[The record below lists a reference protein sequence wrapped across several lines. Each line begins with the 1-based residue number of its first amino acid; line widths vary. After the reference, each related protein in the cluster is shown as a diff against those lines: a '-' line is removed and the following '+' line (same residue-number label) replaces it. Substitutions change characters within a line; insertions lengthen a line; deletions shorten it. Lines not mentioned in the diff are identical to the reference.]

1 VNQAVNK
8 QNSKK
13 LQMVDIARLA
23 GVSVST
29 VSRALNGSDLIN
41 PETTKRVQE
50 LARSLNYSINIGA
63 KNLRRGDNR
72 TVAIVI
78 PFDRVTRQ
86 TISDPF
92 FLGMLGSLADAL
104 TEQGYDMLLSRVDA
118 DHLDKLA
125 EVYDTGRACGIIVI
139 GQWGHH
145 DQLNAMASRQVP
157 LVVWGANLPRQ
168 MYCSVG
174 SDNAAGGK
182 EATAHLLSQGF
193 RRIVFLGNT
202 ELPEVA
208 LRYQGY
214 SLAHQSQGI
223 ALDPDLQ
230 VNVSFSA
237 QQARDGVEQMLQ
249 RNLQF
254 DAIFASSDLIAMTAI
269 SVLQSRGLRV
279 PDDVA
284 VVGYDD
290 IDAASHFHPPLTTV
304 RQSIDAA
311 GNLLVQALAK
321 VIQGEDVAS
330 VLMPTDLIVRSS
342 SQPTRQAPA

>member
-1 VNQAVNK
+1 VTK
-8 QNSKK
+8 PTTKK

-23 GVSVST
+23 GVSIST

-50 LARSLNYSINIGA
+50 LARSLNYSINVGA
-63 KNLRRGDNR
+63 KNLRSGDNR

-125 EVYDTGRACGIIVI
+125 EVYDTGRARGIIVI

-145 DQLNAMASRQVP
+145 DQLNALASRHVP

-168 MYCSVG
+168 LYCSVG
-174 SDNAAGGK
+174 SDNVAGGQ
-182 EATAHLLSQGF
+182 EATAHLLLQGF

-214 SLAHQSQGI
+214 LLAHRALQI
-223 ALDPDLQ
+223 APDPDLQ

-237 QQARDGVEQMLQ
+237 QQAKEGVEQMLL
-249 RNLQF
+249 RDLQF
-254 DAIFASSDLIAMTAI
+254 DAIFSSSDLIAMTAI

-290 IDAASHFHPPLTTV
+290 IDGSGHFHPPLTTV

-311 GNLLVQALAK
+311 GRLLVQVLAK
-321 VIQGEDVAS
+321 VIEGEVVEP
-330 VLMPTDLIVRSS
+330 VLMPTHLVIRSS
-342 SQPTRQAPA
+342 SQR

>member
-1 VNQAVNK
+1 
-8 QNSKK
+8 
-13 LQMVDIARLA
+13 MVDIARLA

-50 LARSLNYSINIGA
+50 LARSLNYSINVGA
-63 KNLRRGDNR
+63 KNLRSGDNR

-104 TEQGYDMLLSRVDA
+104 TEQGFDMLLSRVDT

-125 EVYDTGRACGIIVI
+125 EVYDTGRARGIIVI

-145 DQLNAMASRQVP
+145 DQLNALASRHVP

-168 MYCSVG
+168 LYCSVG
-174 SDNAAGGK
+174 SDNVAGGR
-182 EATAHLLSQGF
+182 EATAHLLAQGL
-193 RRIVFLGNT
+193 RRVVFLGNT
-202 ELPEVA
+202 DLPEVA
-208 LRYQGY
+208 QRYQGY
-214 SLAHQSQGI
+214 VLAHQAAHI
-223 ALDPDLQ
+223 ACDPELQ

-237 QQARDGVEQMLQ
+237 QQAREGVEHMLQ

-269 SVLQSRGLRV
+269 SVLQSRGLQV

-290 IDAASHFHPPLTTV
+290 IDAAGHFHPPLTTV

-311 GNLLVQALAK
+311 GRLLVQALAK
-321 VIQGEDVAS
+321 VIDGGVVET
-330 VLMPTDLIVRSS
+330 VLMPTHLVLRSS
-342 SQPTRQAPA
+342 SKKAKIPDKSTK

>member
-1 VNQAVNK
+1 
-8 QNSKK
+8 
-13 LQMVDIARLA
+13 MVDIARLA
-23 GVSVST
+23 GVSIST

-50 LARSLNYSINIGA
+50 LARSLNYSINVGA
-63 KNLRRGDNR
+63 KNLRSGDNR

-125 EVYDTGRACGIIVI
+125 EVYDTGRARGIIVI

-145 DQLNAMASRQVP
+145 DQLNALASRNVP

-168 MYCSVG
+168 LYCSVG
-174 SDNAAGGK
+174 SDNVAGGQ
-182 EATAHLLSQGF
+182 EATTHLLSKGH

-202 ELPEVA
+202 DLPEVA
-208 LRYQGY
+208 QRYQGY
-214 SLAHQSQGI
+214 VLAHQQASTP
-223 ALDPDLQ
+223 LDTNLQ

-237 QQARDGVEQMLQ
+237 QQAKEGVERMLE
-249 RNLQF
+249 RGLQF
-254 DAIFASSDLIAMTAI
+254 DAIFAASDLIAMTAI

-279 PDDVA
+279 PDDIS

-290 IDAASHFHPPLTTV
+290 IDAAGHFHPPLTTV
-304 RQSIDAA
+304 RQSIDTA
-311 GNLLVQALAK
+311 GNLLVHALLRIISGDL
-321 VIQGEDVAS
+321 VEPI
-330 VLMPTDLIVRSS
+330 LMPTHLVLRES
-342 SQPTRQAPA
+342 SQ

>member
-1 VNQAVNK
+1 
-8 QNSKK
+8 
-13 LQMVDIARLA
+13 MVDIARLA

-29 VSRALNGSDLIN
+29 VSRALNGSGLIN

-63 KNLRRGDNR
+63 KNLRMGDNR

-104 TEQGYDMLLSRVDA
+104 TGLGYDMLLSRVDA

-125 EVYDTGRACGIIVI
+125 EVYDTGRARGIIVI

-145 DQLNAMASRQVP
+145 DQLNALASRQVP

-168 MYCSVG
+168 LYCSVG
-174 SDNAAGGK
+174 SDNVAGGQV
-182 EATAHLLSQGF
+182 ATQHLLSQGF
-193 RRIVFLGNT
+193 HRIAFLGNT

-208 LRYQGY
+208 QRYQGY
-214 SLAHQSQGI
+214 VLAHQAMQRTPDP
-223 ALDPDLQ
+223 ALQL
-230 VNVSFSA
+230 NVSFSA
-237 QQARDGVEQMLQ
+237 QQARDGVERMLQ

-254 DAIFASSDLIAMTAI
+254 DAIFAASDLIAMTAI
-269 SVLQSRGLRV
+269 AVLQSRGLRV

-290 IDAASHFHPPLTTV
+290 IDAAGHFHPPLTTV

-311 GNLLVQALAK
+311 GGLLVQALEK
-321 VIQGEDVAS
+321 VIHGEDVLS
-330 VLMPTDLIVRSS
+330 VLMPTHLVVRAS
-342 SQPTRQAPA
+342 SQRQISAALSG

>member
-1 VNQAVNK
+1 MVTRV
-8 QNSKK
+8 STKK

-23 GVSVST
+23 GVSVAT
-29 VSRALNGSDLIN
+29 VSRALNGSALIN

-50 LARSLNYSINIGA
+50 LARSLNYSINVSA
-63 KNLRRGDNR
+63 KNLRMGENR

-78 PFDRVTRQ
+78 PFDRKTRQ

-125 EVYDTGRACGIIVI
+125 ELYDTGRARGIIVI

-145 DQLNAMASRQVP
+145 DQLNALAARGVP

-168 MYCSVG
+168 LYCSVG
-174 SDNAAGGK
+174 SDNMTGGEEAAG
-182 EATAHLLSQGF
+182 HLLAQG
-193 RRIVFLGNT
+193 RHRIVFLGNI

-208 LRYQGY
+208 QRFQGY
-214 SLAHQSQGI
+214 LNAHRKHKVQTN
-223 ALDPDLQ
+223 PELQ
-230 VNVSFSA
+230 INVSFTT
-237 QQARDGVEQMLQ
+237 QQAKEDIERWLARG
-249 RNLQF
+249 LQF

-269 SVLQSRGLRV
+269 SALQARGLRV
-279 PDDVA
+279 PQDVA

-290 IDAASHFHPPLTTV
+290 IDAAGHFHPPLSTV
-304 RQSIDAA
+304 HQSIDSA
-311 GNLLVQALAK
+311 GPHLVTALQK
-321 VIQGEDVAS
+321 VISTGATDPI
-330 VLMPTDLIVRSS
+330 LMPTTLVIRGSS
-342 SQPTRQAPA
+342 AA

>member
-1 VNQAVNK
+1 
-8 QNSKK
+8 
-13 LQMVDIARLA
+13 MVDIARLA
-23 GVSVST
+23 GVSIST

-50 LARSLNYSINIGA
+50 LARSLNYSINVGA
-63 KNLRRGDNR
+63 KNLRSGDNR

-125 EVYDTGRACGIIVI
+125 EVYDTGRARGIIVI

-145 DQLNAMASRQVP
+145 DQLNALASRNVP

-168 MYCSVG
+168 LYCSVG
-174 SDNAAGGK
+174 SDNVAGGQ
-182 EATAHLLSQGF
+182 EATTHLLSKGH

-202 ELPEVA
+202 DLPEVA
-208 LRYQGY
+208 QRYQGY
-214 SLAHQSQGI
+214 VLAHQQASRP
-223 ALDPDLQ
+223 LDTNLQ

-237 QQARDGVEQMLQ
+237 QQAKEGVERMLE
-249 RNLQF
+249 RGLQF
-254 DAIFASSDLIAMTAI
+254 DAIFAASDLIAMTAI

-279 PDDVA
+279 PEDIA

-290 IDAASHFHPPLTTV
+290 IDAAGHFHPPLTTV
-304 RQSIDAA
+304 RQSIDTA
-311 GNLLVQALAK
+311 GNLLVHALLRIISGDL
-321 VIQGEDVAS
+321 VEPI
-330 VLMPTDLIVRSS
+330 LMPTHLVLRES
-342 SQPTRQAPA
+342 SQ

>member
-1 VNQAVNK
+1 MVTRV
-8 QNSKK
+8 STKK

-23 GVSVST
+23 GVSVAT
-29 VSRALNGSDLIN
+29 VSRALNGSALIN

-50 LARSLNYSINIGA
+50 LARSLNYSINVSA
-63 KNLRRGDNR
+63 KNLRMGENR

-78 PFDRVTRQ
+78 PFDRKTRQ

-125 EVYDTGRACGIIVI
+125 ELYDTGRARGIIVI

-145 DQLNAMASRQVP
+145 DQLNALTARGVP

-168 MYCSVG
+168 LYCSVG
-174 SDNAAGGK
+174 SDNEAGGE
-182 EATAHLLSQGF
+182 EAAQHLLAQG
-193 RRIVFLGNT
+193 RHRIVFLGNI

-208 LRYQGY
+208 QRFQGY
-214 SLAHQSQGI
+214 MNAHRKHKMQV
-223 ALDPDLQ
+223 DPELQ
-230 VNVSFSA
+230 INVSFTT
-237 QQARDGVEQMLQ
+237 QQAKEDIERWLARG
-249 RNLQF
+249 LQF

-269 SVLQSRGLRV
+269 SALQARGLRV
-279 PDDVA
+279 PQDVA

-290 IDAASHFHPPLTTV
+290 IDAAGHFHPPLSTV
-304 RQSIDAA
+304 HQSIDSAGPHLVAA
-311 GNLLVQALAK
+311 LQK
-321 VIQGEDVAS
+321 VINTGTTDPI
-330 VLMPTDLIVRSS
+330 LMPTTLVIRGSS
-342 SQPTRQAPA
+342 VA